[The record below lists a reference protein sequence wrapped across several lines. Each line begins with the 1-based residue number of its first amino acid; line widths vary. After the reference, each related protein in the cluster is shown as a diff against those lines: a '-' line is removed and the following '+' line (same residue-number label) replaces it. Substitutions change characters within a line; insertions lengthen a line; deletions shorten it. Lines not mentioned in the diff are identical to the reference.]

1 MRKKRASVMTPASA
15 KRALPLAAVVAVLT
29 CVWLPGVQAGVVG
42 DFNHVERCKDS
53 LYMGTPPRG
62 YLSTSFTKICQR
74 YEDKPRFVTLYDSQ
88 RHIPIYS
95 AYTFK
100 KSDGEKQVDFPWM
113 FEPQLASDKSS
124 SNMEPFPQST
134 SMHMNFE
141 DTQAV
146 LEDYADVVQYE
157 RGQLNPDEHQADPLD
172 KASTYSLTNVV
183 PQIREFNIG
192 PWAEHRDLIRKR
204 LNNYCRG
211 KAYVVTGVTTSGHT
225 IRRNNLDRV
234 AVPEYLWSA
243 YCCTEFDQ
251 NAPYFVRYK
260 FPVFAAYGLNDRVN
274 NHMVE
279 VPLKNMEKFLKGR
292 MDVDKNFQ
300 IFYSDC
306 VPDI

>member
-1 MRKKRASVMTPASA
+1 MTIPAAGNRVS
-15 KRALPLAAVVAVLT
+15 PVAAVVAALT
-29 CVWLPGVQAGVVG
+29 CALLQGARAGVVE
-42 DFNHVERCKDS
+42 DFNHQERCKDF

-62 YLSTSFTKICQR
+62 YLGNSFTKICQR
-74 YEDKPRFVTLYDSQ
+74 YEEKPRYVTVYDP
-88 RHIPIYS
+88 RKHIPVYS

-100 KSDGEKQVDFPWM
+100 KSDGEKKVDFPWM
-113 FEPQLASDKSS
+113 FEPQLASEKST
-124 SNMEPFPQST
+124 SNMQPFPQS
-134 SMHMNFE
+134 SGMHMNFE

-157 RGQLNPDEHQADPLD
+157 RGQLNPDEHQSDPLD

-183 PQIREFNIG
+183 PQIREFNLG
-192 PWAEHRDLIRKR
+192 PWSEHQDLVRKR

-211 KAYVVTGVTTSGHT
+211 KAFVVTGVTTSGHT

-234 AVPEYLWSA
+234 AVPEYMWSA

-279 VPLKNMEKFLKGR
+279 VPLKNLEKFLKGR

-306 VPDI
+306 VPDN

>member
-1 MRKKRASVMTPASA
+1 MMTRTSENC
-15 KRALPLAAVVAVLT
+15 ALPLTAVVAMLT
-29 CVWLPGVQAGVVG
+29 CVLLQGAQAGVVG

-62 YLSTSFTKICQR
+62 YLSNSFTKICQR
-74 YEDKPRFVTLYDSQ
+74 YEDKPRYITLYDPHK
-88 RHIPIYS
+88 HIPVYS

-100 KSDGEKQVDFPWM
+100 KSDGEKKVDFPWM
-113 FEPQLASDKSS
+113 FEPQLASEKSS
-124 SNMEPFPQST
+124 SNMEPFPQSS

-157 RGQLNPDEHQADPLD
+157 RGQLNPDEHQADPMD

-183 PQIREFNIG
+183 PQFREFNIG
-192 PWAEHRDLIRKR
+192 PWTEHQDLIRKR

-211 KAYVVTGVTTSGHT
+211 KAFVVTGVTTSGHT

-234 AVPEYLWSA
+234 AVPEYMWSA

-279 VPLKNMEKFLKGR
+279 VPLKNLEKFLKGR

-300 IFYSDC
+300 IFYNDC
-306 VPDI
+306 VPDN

>member
-1 MRKKRASVMTPASA
+1 MVPTSENC
-15 KRALPLAAVVAVLT
+15 ALLLAVVVTVLT
-29 CVWLPGVQAGVVG
+29 CVLLPGAQAGLVG
-42 DFNHVERCKDS
+42 DFNHAERCKDS

-62 YLSTSFTKICQR
+62 YLSNSFKKICQR
-74 YEDKPRFVTLYDSQ
+74 YEGKPRYVTLYDSQ
-88 RHIPIYS
+88 KHIPIYS

-100 KSDGEKQVDFPWM
+100 KSDGEKKVDFPWM
-113 FEPQLASDKSS
+113 FEPQLASEKSS

-134 SMHMNFE
+134 GMHMNFE
-141 DTQAV
+141 DSQAV

-172 KASTYSLTNVV
+172 KAATYSLTNVV
-183 PQIREFNIG
+183 PQIREFNMG
-192 PWAEHRDLIRKR
+192 PWAEHQDIIRKR

-211 KAYVVTGVTTSGHT
+211 KAFVITGVTTSGHT

-234 AVPEYLWSA
+234 AVPEYMWSA
-243 YCCTEFDQ
+243 YCCTAFDQ

-260 FPVFAAYGLNDRVN
+260 FPVFGAYGLNDRIN

-279 VPLKNMEKFLKGR
+279 VPLKNLEKFLKGR

-300 IFYSDC
+300 IFYNDC
-306 VPDI
+306 VPDN